1 MEEIWK
7 DVKDYE
13 EYYEVSNMGRVRS
26 KNRRVRWGNNS
37 FLKQGRILS
46 QKKDHKHYLI
56 VCLSVN
62 GVAHN
67 KFVHR
72 LAAEAFIPKDDPSKN
87 VVNHKDF
94 NPQNNNVSNL
104 EWTTI
109 NGNNRYSADRGRYK
123 RTPEV
128 AKRLKAISVKK
139 QGKPVY
145 GVNTENGF
153 IFELPYMGIARE
165 YGLAP
170 TSICN
175 CCKRRYHYYSYKGY
189 KWFYGMKR
197 NQS

>member
-37 FLKQGRILS
+37 F
-46 QKKDHKHYLI
+46 
-56 VCLSVN
+56 
-62 GVAHN
+62 
-67 KFVHR
+67 F
-72 LAAEAFIPKDDPSKN
+72 
-87 VVNHKDF
+87 
-94 NPQNNNVSNL
+94 
-104 EWTTI
+104 
-109 NGNNRYSADRGRYK
+109 
-123 RTPEV
+123 
-128 AKRLKAISVKK
+128 
-139 QGKPVY
+139 
-145 GVNTENGF
+145 
-153 IFELPYMGIARE
+153 MGIARE

-189 KWFYGMKR
+189 KWFYGTKR